1 DHKECRTDLP
11 DGCPRCVTQTPR
23 TCCELC
29 TPAHFETFGRVALP
43 LKEQAAPSRS
53 RIASYKADATDMKL
67 RDALHEFRRTTTVTK
82 YSRAVLKDSGPGVVM
97 SNEVLQRIVDCA
109 HHFKIQSTDQLL
121 RETRWA
127 GATEFGT
134 AVVDLVK
141 EHRPMPEPP
150 APPITST
157 PL

>member
-1 DHKECRTDLP
+1 
-11 DGCPRCVTQTPR
+11 
-23 TCCELC
+23 
-29 TPAHFETFGRVALP
+29 
-43 LKEQAAPSRS
+43 
-53 RIASYKADATDMKL
+53 MKL
-67 RDALHEFRRTTTVTK
+67 RDALHEFRRSATVTK

-127 GATEFGT
+127 GTTEFGI
-134 AVVDLVK
+134 AVVVLIK

-150 APPITST
+150 APPTPST
-157 PL
+157 PLAARTNNNETPAVRSVQLRKCSKCRAPGHIGMSLKS